1 MEVTK
6 KLQKLSLA
14 ALIVS
19 LLPLATF
26 VPVFLKITLPDG
38 VRMVWAI
45 CNIVLALAGLLLSVI
60 CVKIEECP
68 RAVNTMSTVCSG
80 ALVLMILG
88 LLALRIF
95 VAYLEVE
102 IRAL

>member
-19 LLPLATF
+19 LLPLATL

-45 CNIVLALAGLLLSVI
+45 CNIILATAGLLLSVI
-60 CVKIEECP
+60 CVKSEES
-68 RAVNTMSTVCSG
+68 RSAVNIMSTVISV
-80 ALVLMILG
+80 ALVLMMLG
-88 LLALRIF
+88 IIALRIF
-95 VAYLEVE
+95 VAY
-102 IRAL
+102 

>member
-19 LLPLATF
+19 LLPLATL

-38 VRMVWAI
+38 VRTVWAA
-45 CNIVLALAGLLLSVI
+45 CNIVLALAGLLLSVV
-60 CVKIEECP
+60 CVKSEES
-68 RAVNTMSTVCSG
+68 RSAVNILSTGISV
-80 ALVLMILG
+80 ALVLMMLG
-88 LLALRIF
+88 IVALALVFNFLR
-95 VAYLEVE
+95 
-102 IRAL
+102 

>member
-19 LLPLATF
+19 LLPLATL

-60 CVKIEECP
+60 CVKSEES
-68 RAVNTMSTVCSG
+68 RSIANILSTLISV
-80 ALVLMILG
+80 ALVLMMLG
-88 LLALRIF
+88 IVALALVLNF
-95 VAYLEVE
+95 LQ
-102 IRAL
+102 

>member
-19 LLPLATF
+19 LLPLATL

-38 VRMVWAI
+38 VRTVWAV

-60 CVKIEECP
+60 CVKSEKS
-68 RAVNTMSTVCSG
+68 RSAVNIMSTVISV
-80 ALVLMILG
+80 ALVLMMLG
-88 LLALRIF
+88 IVALAL
-95 VAYLEVE
+95 VLNYLQ
-102 IRAL
+102 

>member
-6 KLQKLSLA
+6 MLQKLSLA

-19 LLPLATF
+19 LLPLLTL

-60 CVKIEECP
+60 CVKNEES
-68 RAVNTMSTVCSG
+68 RSIVNIMSTLVSVVLVLMMLG
-80 ALVLMILG
+80 IAVLALVLNVLQ
-88 LLALRIF
+88 
-95 VAYLEVE
+95 
-102 IRAL
+102 

>member
-19 LLPLATF
+19 LLPLATL

-45 CNIVLALAGLLLSVI
+45 CNIVLALAGLLLSVV
-60 CVKIEECP
+60 CVKSEES
-68 RAVNTMSTVCSG
+68 RSAVNIMSTVISVALMLMMLG
-80 ALVLMILG
+80 IVALALVLNFLQQ
-88 LLALRIF
+88 
-95 VAYLEVE
+95 
-102 IRAL
+102 

>member
-1 MEVTK
+1 MEATK

-19 LLPLATF
+19 LLPLATL

-60 CVKIEECP
+60 CVKSEES
-68 RAVNTMSTVCSG
+68 RSIVNIMSTLVSV
-80 ALVLMILG
+80 ALVLMMLG
-88 LLALRIF
+88 IVALALVLNF
-95 VAYLEVE
+95 LQ
-102 IRAL
+102 

>member
-19 LLPLATF
+19 LLPLATL

-45 CNIVLALAGLLLSVI
+45 CNIPLALAGLLLSVI
-60 CVKIEECP
+60 CVKSEESQS
-68 RAVNTMSTVCSG
+68 AVNIMSTVISV
-80 ALVLMILG
+80 ALVLMMLG
-88 LLALRIF
+88 IVALAL
-95 VAYLEVE
+95 VLN
-102 IRAL
+102 LLQ

>member
-19 LLPLATF
+19 LLPLATL

-38 VRMVWAI
+38 VHMIWAI
-45 CNIVLALAGLLLSVI
+45 CNIVLVLAGLSLSVI
-60 CVKIEECP
+60 CVKSEES
-68 RAVNTMSTVCSG
+68 RSGVNIMSTIISVVLALMMLG
-80 ALVLMILG
+80 IVALALVLNFLQ
-88 LLALRIF
+88 
-95 VAYLEVE
+95 
-102 IRAL
+102 

>member
-19 LLPLATF
+19 LLPLATL

-38 VRMVWAI
+38 VRTVWAI

-60 CVKIEECP
+60 CVKSEES
-68 RAVNTMSTVCSG
+68 RSAVNIMSTVISV
-80 ALVLMILG
+80 ALVLMMLG
-88 LLALRIF
+88 IVALALVLNF
-95 VAYLEVE
+95 LQ
-102 IRAL
+102 

>member
-19 LLPLATF
+19 LLPLATL

-45 CNIVLALAGLLLSVI
+45 CNIVLTLAGLLLSVI
-60 CVKIEECP
+60 CVKSEES
-68 RAVNTMSTVCSG
+68 RSAVNIMSTVISV
-80 ALVLMILG
+80 ALVLMMLG
-88 LLALRIF
+88 IVALALVLNF
-95 VAYLEVE
+95 LQ
-102 IRAL
+102 

>member
-19 LLPLATF
+19 LLPLVTL
-26 VPVFLKITLPDG
+26 VLVFLKVTLPDG
-38 VRMVWAI
+38 VRSVWAI
-45 CNIVLALAGLLLSVI
+45 VNVAFTLVGLLLSVI
-60 CVKIEECP
+60 CVKSEES
-68 RAVNTMSTVCSG
+68 RSIVNIMSTVISV

-88 LLALRIF
+88 ITALAI
-95 VAYLEVE
+95 
-102 IRAL
+102 ALNFLQ

>member
-14 ALIVS
+14 ALIIS

-60 CVKIEECP
+60 CVKSEES
-68 RAVNTMSTVCSG
+68 RSAVNIMSTVISV
-80 ALVLMILG
+80 ALVLMMLG
-88 LLALRIF
+88 IVALALVLNF
-95 VAYLEVE
+95 LQ
-102 IRAL
+102 